1 MLAHPVV
8 HDLHGPM
15 ATGQA
20 SLEALTELRYSDV
33 KRKTS
38 NLIILNLGVL
48 TSLCRIKRSL
58 LPLLSISPFQAN
70 APTLEK
76 REVNSILQGL
86 RGRTRKGSM
95 ICHLALW
102 PDRTLTRLAAATSQI
117 WTSGIEGEC
126 EYFNLILAPDILK
139 GAPWNNFQQS
149 PGHNPCE
156 CRLPQSC
163 PALPM
168 RLT

>member
-1 MLAHPVV
+1 MSFGRLIEADTQNAEGSYLKHASTPCCARPPW
-8 HDLHGPM
+8 PM

-20 SLEALTELRYSDV
+20 SLAALTELRYSDV

-76 REVNSILQGL
+76 GGELHTSRFE
-86 RGRTRKGSM
+86 RTNE
-95 ICHLALW
+95 
-102 PDRTLTRLAAATSQI
+102 
-117 WTSGIEGEC
+117 EGQ
-126 EYFNLILAPDILK
+126 YDL
-139 GAPWNNFQQS
+139 S
-149 PGHNPCE
+149 PGAVTWQNIDAFG
-156 CRLPQSC
+156 SC
-163 PALPM
+163 NVPDLDIRDWGRM
-168 RLT
+168 WIF

>member
-33 KRKTS
+33 KKKTS

-76 REVNSILQGL
+76 RGELHTS
-86 RGRTRKGSM
+86 RFERTNE
-95 ICHLALW
+95 
-102 PDRTLTRLAAATSQI
+102 
-117 WTSGIEGEC
+117 EGQ
-126 EYFNLILAPDILK
+126 YDL
-139 GAPWNNFQQS
+139 S
-149 PGHNPCE
+149 PG
-156 CRLPQSC
+156 
-163 PALPM
+163 AV
-168 RLT
+168 T

>member
-15 ATGQA
+15 ATRQA
-20 SLEALTELRYSDV
+20 SLGALTELIRYSDV

-76 REVNSILQGL
+76 RGELHTS
-86 RGRTRKGSM
+86 RFERTNE
-95 ICHLALW
+95 
-102 PDRTLTRLAAATSQI
+102 
-117 WTSGIEGEC
+117 EGQ
-126 EYFNLILAPDILK
+126 YDL
-139 GAPWNNFQQS
+139 S
-149 PGHNPCE
+149 PG
-156 CRLPQSC
+156 
-163 PALPM
+163 AV
-168 RLT
+168 T